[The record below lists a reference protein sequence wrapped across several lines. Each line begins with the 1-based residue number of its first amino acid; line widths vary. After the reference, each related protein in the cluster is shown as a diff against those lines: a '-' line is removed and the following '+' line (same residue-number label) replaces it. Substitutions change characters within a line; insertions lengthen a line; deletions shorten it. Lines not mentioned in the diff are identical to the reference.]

1 MIINIRDVVEYI
13 MQKASMSYV
22 VIIQQQQIVVMNMK
36 LRILMEALML
46 YQTHLVKEALLANAE
61 IFGPVTINFKSVL

>member
-1 MIINIRDVVEYI
+1 
-13 MQKASMSYV
+13 MSYV